1 MNRKG
6 VTLFETMVV
15 LSVCLVLSIP
25 VILPKDDNNQDWQN
39 VKQEFA
45 QKYIKEQQKVVL
57 GKELDFNIYGYKNT
71 IIIGSEKIKLPR
83 GWFAGNYVHI
93 NWRSTT
99 VTADT
104 ISFVNRNTNKHILL
118 IFQLEGGTYRFTT

>member
-83 GWFAGNYVHI
+83 G
-93 NWRSTT
+93 
-99 VTADT
+99 
-104 ISFVNRNTNKHILL
+104 
-118 IFQLEGGTYRFTT
+118 

>member
-25 VILPKDDNNQDWQN
+25 VILPKDDNKQDWQN

-45 QKYIKEQQKVVL
+45 
-57 GKELDFNIYGYKNT
+57 
-71 IIIGSEKIKLPR
+71 
-83 GWFAGNYVHI
+83 
-93 NWRSTT
+93 
-99 VTADT
+99 
-104 ISFVNRNTNKHILL
+104 
-118 IFQLEGGTYRFTT
+118 

>member
-1 MNRKG
+1 M
-6 VTLFETMVV
+6 FETMVV

-71 IIIGSEKIKLPR
+71 IIIGSEKITKR
-83 GWFAGNYVHI
+83 VVC
-93 NWRSTT
+93 R
-99 VTADT
+99 
-104 ISFVNRNTNKHILL
+104 
-118 IFQLEGGTYRFTT
+118 